1 MTMYIVPQPGIEL
14 VDWSIDRGHPTPVS
28 KRKDSNETLYFV
40 YYSHGIKPDKPWQF
54 YLDFKVQVNQ
64 KGLNACIYTC
74 MCTCSVCLH
83 VPVLYFIKIQ
93 SSNTHKTCVC
103 MPVLC
108 YTQMAKFYPRP
119 LKIFAFTVPVYLTI
133 FCRWRR
139 KQTWLQKLPCVVTI
153 SMVTSTSHHCFS
165 GSWTA
170 FLIGQFQIP
179 GSWPTT
185 YTNFNSTAKYSVM
198 FNSAS

>member
-64 KGLNACIYTC
+64 KVVNASIIIHIHVHVLYAC
-74 MCTCSVCLH
+74 MY
-83 VPVLYFIKIQ
+83 LYFI
-93 SSNTHKTCVC
+93 SSRSSLQTHIKLVCACLCCVIHKWQNF
-103 MPVLC
+103 
-108 YTQMAKFYPRP
+108 TP